1 MDYNEMLVKA
11 QRLCAKSEKCAFDIR
26 KKLQQWEASEQDT
39 ENAIDNLQTSGFI
52 DHKRYARAF
61 TRDKLKFNHWGRKK
75 IEHALR
81 LKNIEPKYIKEAI
94 DAISE
99 ETYMTIL
106 KEEIEKKDKTF
117 KNTDYLQR
125 KNKICNYLLQ
135 KGFESGKVFEL
146 IENKLKK

>member
-26 KKLQQWEASEQDT
+26 KKLQQWEASEQDI
-39 ENAIDNLQTSGFI
+39 EKAIDHLQTSGFI

-81 LKNIEPKYIKEAI
+81 MKGIESSCIEEALNT
-94 DAISE
+94 ISE
-99 ETYMTIL
+99 ETYNAIL
-106 KEEIEKKDKTF
+106 REEIEKKDKTCQ
-117 KNTDYLQR
+117 NRDYLQR

-146 IENKLKK
+146 VENKLKK